1 MKYQII
7 SGRPTTDE
15 LVAIE
20 VAMSLH
26 KREKLEPTI
35 RKAGFGRPQ
44 LRKPLNI
51 HFRFGRTK

>member
-1 MKYQII
+1 MKYQIT
-7 SGRPTTDE
+7 SGTPTTDE
-15 LVAIE
+15 LAAIE
-20 VAMSLH
+20 VAMSFH
-26 KREKLEPTI
+26 KREEVNPII